1 MAQMWLV
8 RWVNWRRLWRWGLAA
23 YAVGASG
30 FYLWM
35 LWQAIADRKSIAPLD
50 RTAASASTSASVS
63 DAGATPEQPELS
75 LTWRVWPRVSV
86 IVPARDEERNIRGC
100 VESLLA
106 QEYPNLEVIVVDDA
120 STDAT
125 PRILDEIKGEP
136 QARSRLTIVRV
147 DELPTGWAGKPHALH
162 TGVQHA
168 TGEWLLFTDADTRHT
183 PTALRAAVE
192 RAEADD
198 ADLFTI
204 ATNQDFSD
212 FWSRTLLPIA
222 FMGVSMQY
230 PLRKVNDPRS
240 SVAIANGQYLLIR
253 RALYDRIGGY
263 ANPRLRATL
272 VDDRDLA
279 FAAKRAHGRLE
290 MVESRGLVTT
300 RMYHTLSEQW
310 AGWGKNAY
318 IGSKGGSLI
327 FPALIVGLPLISTV
341 PFALTLLGLLLRR
354 PGLTLA
360 GAAPVAAILAYRSY
374 LNAGF
379 GLPQRN
385 IWTHPLGAAVFTGI
399 LARSYWRGLRGE
411 SVPWRGRSYRI

>member
-1 MAQMWLV
+1 
-8 RWVNWRRLWRWGLAA
+8 
-23 YAVGASG
+23 
-30 FYLWM
+30 
-35 LWQAIADRKSIAPLD
+35 LWQATADRRSIEPLIADLSPDPALRATPAPCAPRALLASRLAQAFPAREGEPEK
-50 RTAASASTSASVS
+50 RTAAADDEAS
-63 DAGATPEQPELS
+63 EHQE

-106 QEYPNLEVIVVDDA
+106 QDYPNMEVIVVDDA

-125 PRILDEIKGEP
+125 PRILDEIASEP
-136 QARSRLTIVRV
+136 AAQGRLSIVRI
-147 DELPTGWAGKPHALH
+147 DALPNGWAGKPHALH

-168 TGEWLLFTDADTRHT
+168 DGDWLLFTDADTRHT

-192 RAEADD
+192 RAEADG

-204 ATNQDFSD
+204 ATNQELSD
-212 FWSRTLLPIA
+212 FWSQTLLPIA

-253 RALYDRIGGY
+253 RWLYDRVGGY
-263 ANPRLRATL
+263 ASPRLRATL

-279 FAAKRAHGRLE
+279 YEAKRAHGRLE
-290 MVESRGLVTT
+290 MVESRGLGTT
-300 RMYHTLSEQW
+300 RMYHTLREQW

-318 IGSKGGSLI
+318 IGSKGGALV
-327 FPALIVGLPLISTV
+327 FPALIVGLPLVSTA

-374 LNAGF
+374 LNAGL
-379 GLPQRN
+379 GLPQRA
-385 IWTHPLGAAVFTGI
+385 IWTHPLGAAVFTAI
-399 LARSYWRGLRGE
+399 LARSYWRGLRGQ
-411 SVPWRGRSYRI
+411 SVPWRGRSYSI